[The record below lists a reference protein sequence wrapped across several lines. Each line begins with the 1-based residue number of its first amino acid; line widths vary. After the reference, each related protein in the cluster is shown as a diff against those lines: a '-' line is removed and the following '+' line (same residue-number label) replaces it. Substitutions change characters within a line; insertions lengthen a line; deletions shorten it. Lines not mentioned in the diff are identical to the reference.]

1 MRDRNLLY
9 VIFIL
14 VILGTFLLMNK
25 SYYLRE
31 KYPKVWAH
39 RVNDLDEVVNKARK
53 FKGVEVDLY
62 FSEYDNCFYVAH
74 DAEDT
79 IKKVS
84 FSTWL
89 SQLSRRKRKNTYY
102 WLDIKNLS
110 IDNVASS
117 CEKLHEL
124 EEKYEIKDLFWVES
138 YVIDALEIVKKD
150 SFKILLWVDNLA
162 WNPEMDEATW
172 YEITK
177 ERVERLNPDGLSC
190 EFSMY
195 PLLTDSFPEE
205 NIFFWHT
212 PADFTPKNVAYT
224 QKLCRENAVKA
235 VLVDYDNL
243 IKY

>member
-1 MRDRNLLY
+1 M
-9 VIFIL
+9 
-14 VILGTFLLMNK
+14 
-25 SYYLRE
+25 RE

-84 FSTWL
+84 FSSWL
-89 SQLSRRKRKNTYY
+89 SKLSRRKRKNTYY

-110 IDNVASS
+110 IDNVVSS

-138 YVIDALEIVKKD
+138 YVLDALEIVKKD
-150 SFKILLWVDNLA
+150 SLKFFYGLIISGIK
-162 WNPEMDEATW
+162 MDEATW
-172 YEITK
+172 
-177 ERVERLNPDGLSC
+177 
-190 EFSMY
+190 
-195 PLLTDSFPEE
+195 
-205 NIFFWHT
+205 
-212 PADFTPKNVAYT
+212 
-224 QKLCRENAVKA
+224 
-235 VLVDYDNL
+235 
-243 IKY
+243 

>member
-84 FSTWL
+84 FSSWL
-89 SQLSRRKRKNTYY
+89 SKLSRRKRKYLLLVRY
-102 WLDIKNLS
+102 KNLS
-110 IDNVASS
+110 IDNVVSS
-117 CEKLHEL
+117 REKLHEL
-124 EEKYEIKDLFWVES
+124 EEKYETVNLF
-138 YVIDALEIVKKD
+138 
-150 SFKILLWVDNLA
+150 
-162 WNPEMDEATW
+162 
-172 YEITK
+172 
-177 ERVERLNPDGLSC
+177 G
-190 EFSMY
+190 
-195 PLLTDSFPEE
+195 
-205 NIFFWHT
+205 
-212 PADFTPKNVAYT
+212 
-224 QKLCRENAVKA
+224 
-235 VLVDYDNL
+235 
-243 IKY
+243 